1 MSAAPVNLKTT
12 LWGIFWACLSTSLGG
27 TTVVFTRMI
36 IEDTEPLSL
45 TAIRYGGAAIILLG
59 FMVAKI
65 RLPIFARKDL
75 VALTLIGAVMFAA
88 FPFFMATALADTT
101 AARGGLLFATMPLIT
116 MSMAALF
123 GVERLTPLKVVA
135 VLTAIF
141 GTMIALGENVED
153 IAPHALRGDMYMFLG
168 MLCASSFNVFSG
180 KYLVRYGNLP
190 VMIFTMLIG
199 VSVLFILAMI
209 IENPFSGSLEFDLT
223 GWFIVFLLTVPG
235 GALMMFSWG
244 QALQRITPTQ
254 AAITV
259 GLNPVTAIF
268 LAAWLLFEPITARVV
283 IGFFLI
289 FAAILLAN
297 YRQRRTVAV
306 PARD

>member
-1 MSAAPVNLKTT
+1 MSAAPSKMKTA
-12 LWGIFWACLSTSLGG
+12 LWGVFWACLSTSLGG

-36 IEDTEPLSL
+36 IEETDPLSL

-59 FMVAKI
+59 FMIAKT
-65 RLPIFARKDL
+65 RLPIFARKDM
-75 VALTLIGAVMFAA
+75 VILTLIGTVMFAA

-116 MSMAALF
+116 MSIAALF
-123 GVERLTPLKVVA
+123 GVERMTPLKVIA
-135 VLTAIF
+135 VLTAIS
-141 GTMIALGENVED
+141 GTIVALGENVED
-153 IAPHALRGDMYMFLG
+153 IAPHALRGDVFMFLG

-190 VMIFTMLIG
+190 VMIYTMLVG
-199 VSVLFILAMI
+199 VSVLFILAI
-209 IENPFSGSLEFDLT
+209 ILENPFSGSLNFDLN

-259 GLNPVTAIF
+259 GLNPVTAIL
-268 LAAWLLFEPITARVV
+268 LAAWLLFEPITVRVV
-283 IGFFLI
+283 IGFLLI

-297 YRQRRTVAV
+297 YRRRRPVAIN
-306 PARD
+306 PHG

>member
-1 MSAAPVNLKTT
+1 MKTA
-12 LWGIFWACLSTSLGG
+12 LWGVFWACLSTSLGG

-36 IEDTEPLSL
+36 IEETDPLSL

-59 FMVAKI
+59 FMIAKT
-65 RLPIFARKDL
+65 RLPIFARKDM
-75 VALTLIGAVMFAA
+75 VILTLIGTVMFAA

-116 MSMAALF
+116 MSIAALF
-123 GVERLTPLKVVA
+123 GVERMTPLKVIA
-135 VLTAIF
+135 VLTAIS
-141 GTMIALGENVED
+141 GTIVALGENVED
-153 IAPHALRGDMYMFLG
+153 IAPHALRGDVFMFLG

-190 VMIFTMLIG
+190 VMIYTMLVG
-199 VSVLFILAMI
+199 VSVLFILAI
-209 IENPFSGSLEFDLT
+209 ILENPFSGSLNFDLN
-223 GWFIVFLLTVPG
+223 GWFIVFLLIVPG

-259 GLNPVTAIF
+259 GLNPVTAIL

-283 IGFFLI
+283 IGFLLI

-297 YRQRRTVAV
+297 YHRRR
-306 PARD
+306 PAPINSQG